1 MTGSLAPT
9 PPGSWPARSP
19 SPRLKRLVVRR
30 TAATL
35 LGLLLVLVLLGI
47 GVTAGA
53 RADDLLQRD
62 PTSSARE
69 LIYLPK
75 PQQARLMAVGFEQV
89 MADWY
94 LVQALQYFT
103 DTAQEL
109 NRFRN
114 LGDFLDVVVGVDPD
128 FEYAYKF
135 AGVSIPFDTG
145 RFRFANTDRAIDFL
159 ERGVRRFPNNWEL
172 HFYLGFYL
180 LNFRDDPNGAAEQFA
195 AAANIA
201 GSPSYL
207 KLFAARLFSDGGELG
222 RARVFTETM
231 LASTSDEAERQGLKK
246 RIREIDTEQQL
257 RELEEAARRF
267 HDRWGRWPT
276 PVEASVTSGLPLPP
290 PDVELKE
297 GVARLPNLERMVVHE
312 HPREDP
318 VRAEK

>member
-1 MTGSLAPT
+1 
-9 PPGSWPARSP
+9 
-19 SPRLKRLVVRR
+19 VVRR

-35 LGLLLVLVLLGI
+35 IGLLLVLVLLGI
-47 GVTAGA
+47 GVAAGA

-62 PTSSARE
+62 PTTGARA

-75 PQQARLMAVGFEQV
+75 PRQARLMAVGFQQL

-94 LVQALQYFT
+94 WVQALQYFT

-114 LGDFLDVVVGVDPD
+114 LGDFLDVVIGVDPD

-159 ERGVRRFPNNWEL
+159 ERGVQRFPNNWEL

-180 LNFRDDPNGAAEQFA
+180 LNFRDNPSGAAEQFA
-195 AAANIA
+195 AAANIP

-207 KLFAARLFSDGGELG
+207 KLFAGRLFSVGGELG
-222 RARVFTETM
+222 RARLFTETI
-231 LASTSDEAERQGLKK
+231 LASTTDETERQELKK
-246 RIREIDTEQQL
+246 RIRDIEAEQQL
-257 RELEEAARRF
+257 RDLEAAAKRF

-276 PVEASVTSGLPLPP
+276 PVEASVASGLPLPP
-290 PDVELKE
+290 ADVELKD
-297 GVARLPNLERMVVHE
+297 GVARLPHQERMIVHE
-312 HPREDP
+312 HPTEDR

>member
-1 MTGSLAPT
+1 
-9 PPGSWPARSP
+9 
-19 SPRLKRLVVRR
+19 VRR

-35 LGLLLVLVLLGI
+35 LGLLLVLVLLGT
-47 GVTAGA
+47 GVWAGA

-62 PTSSARE
+62 PTSAARA

-75 PQQARLMAVGFEQV
+75 PRQAKLMSLGFEQV

-94 LVQALQYFT
+94 WVQALQYFT
-103 DTAQEL
+103 DSAQEV

-114 LGDFLDVVVGVDPD
+114 LGDFLDVVIGVDPD

-135 AGVSIPFDTG
+135 AGVAIPYDTG

-159 ERGVRRFPNNWEL
+159 ERGVRRFPGNWEL

-180 LNFRDDPNGAAEQFA
+180 LNFRDDPSGAAEQFA
-195 AAANIA
+195 SAANIT

-207 KLFAARLFSDGGELG
+207 KLFAARLFSVGGELG
-222 RARVFTETM
+222 RARIFTETI
-231 LASTSDEAERQGLKK
+231 LAGTSDETERAQLMK
-246 RIREIDTEQQL
+246 RLREIDMEQQL
-257 RELEEAARRF
+257 RDLEAAARQF
-267 HDRWGRWPT
+267 HARWGRWPT
-276 PVEASVTSGLPLPP
+276 PVEATVASGLPLPP

-312 HPREDP
+312 HPTEFR